1 MKRRKINIILGS
13 LMLIFM
19 GSSLTFSTLH
29 SHHHIQW
36 HHSGEFTDTGN
47 CITADISICPICGYH
62 VTNDFPDSSAP
73 ESDLRLE
80 ASLEEGADLFLP
92 KTPLRFDEGRSPP
105 AVV

>member
-1 MKRRKINIILGS
+1 MNRRKVHIILGT
-13 LMLIFM
+13 LMLLFM

-36 HHSGEFTDTGN
+36 HHSGDFTDTGN

-62 VTNDFPDSSAP
+62 IKNDIPNSSAP
-73 ESDLRLE
+73 DAELVFETILE
-80 ASLEEGADLFLP
+80 DRADLFLP